1 MTGMKVTDILS
12 GSLDKLKQVYTTYIA
27 RTPQKAETFQASG
40 DAPTDASANQLS
52 PEEIATQE
60 RNALIIQIVII
71 TIFTIWAILVASVVT
86 NHMIMYP
93 FVIRLL
99 IFPLTLTVC
108 LVNPLILFGIMAYYA
123 MFLLG
128 RAYFN
133 TSREPND
140 KLPLMP
146 YMYTFWPLSTHR
158 YETTLMRIL
167 TFPFTYYPGDE
178 KDNMTT
184 TYTIFME
191 SIRSSFPNFEETMKI
206 GGFAEL
212 YTKFKNTLNDRQ
224 SYTILDEAGNPVK
237 RTPISVDVI
246 NAT

>member
-12 GSLDKLKQVYTTYIA
+12 GSLHKLKQVYTTYIA
-27 RTPQKAETFQASG
+27 KPKVDAFQTS
-40 DAPTDASANQLS
+40 DVSPTDASANQLS

-60 RNALIIQIVII
+60 RNSLIIQIVII
-71 TIFTIWAILVASVVT
+71 TIFAIFAILVASVVT

-99 IFPLTLTVC
+99 IFPLTLTAC
-108 LVNPLILFGIMAYYA
+108 LLNPLILFGIMAYYA

-133 TSREPND
+133 TDREPND

-167 TFPFTYYPGDE
+167 TFPFTYYPEDE
-178 KDNMTT
+178 KENITT

-191 SIRSSFPNFEETMKI
+191 SIRSSFPNFEKTMKI

-212 YTKFKNTLNDRQ
+212 YTKFKNTLNERQ
-224 SYTILDEAGNPVK
+224 SYTILDEAGNHVK